1 MPQILSGSQQGSQ
14 SQSMVLMPRLLRGL
28 DMLAMSLPELRAELN
43 RELETNPIIDDVER
57 TLEKDTVSQKERES
71 VQEEKS
77 REDDYPEDD
86 SAPDSFYE
94 ADAEA
99 MDRRQSF
106 LESRTS
112 EETLEEH
119 LLSQI
124 KTSELEED
132 DFQLAEILIGELND
146 DGYFSGSIP
155 DLMMVT
161 GESKEKIC
169 EVLSIIKT
177 FDPPGCGSIT
187 LEECLLAQIDK
198 LDSSPYKD
206 EVRELLEKKL
216 LKDVAEGRIANV
228 EKSLGMSHERYAD
241 VLSALRT
248 LDPRPA
254 RAYSRSGKG
263 VNYVNPEVHAVKT
276 VDGWEA
282 RVDARSL
289 PEIRISPR
297 YLKMLNDPSIDAE
310 TREYI
315 RVKIASVKELIEA
328 IKKRE
333 ETVTN
338 IAQAIFDAQKE
349 FFEKGLKGLKP
360 LTMQE
365 IAKTVGVHAAT
376 VSRTVNDKYVSTPRG
391 TVELR
396 RFFVSGC
403 ATSDGGVVSKDAVF
417 NELKAIVDS
426 EDHSKPFSDDK
437 ISSLLKAKG
446 YSVARRTVAK
456 YRTILGIPGASERT
470 KAL

>member
-1 MPQILSGSQQGSQ
+1 MPLKLSSSHLQTQ
-14 SQSMVLMPRLLRGL
+14 SQSMVLAPRMLRGL
-28 DMLAMSLPELRAELN
+28 DMLAMSRPELRAELN
-43 RELETNPIIDDVER
+43 RELETNPVIDDVER
-57 TLEKDTVSQKERES
+57 TLEKDTVSQKEREAADRERS
-71 VQEEKS
+71 Q
-77 REDDYPEDD
+77 EDDYPEDD

-99 MDRRQSF
+99 MDRRRSF

-119 LLSQI
+119 LLFQI
-124 KTSELEED
+124 ATSEIDEAY
-132 DFQLAEILIGELND
+132 FQLAEILIGELND

-155 DLMMVT
+155 DLVMVT
-161 GESKEKIC
+161 GESEEKIR
-169 EVLSIIKT
+169 EVLGVIMT
-177 FDPPGCGSIT
+177 FDPPGCGATT

-198 LDSSPYKD
+198 LDSSPYQD
-206 EVRELLEKKL
+206 EVRELLENRL
-216 LKDVAEGRIANV
+216 LKDVAEGRLANV
-228 EKSLGMSHERYAD
+228 EKALGISHERYAD

-276 VDGWEA
+276 VNGWEA

-297 YLKMLNDPSIDAE
+297 YLKMLEDPATDAE
-310 TREYI
+310 TKEYI
-315 RVKIASVKELIEA
+315 RAKIASVKELKDA
-328 IKKRE
+328 IAKRE
-333 ETVTN
+333 ETVTD
-338 IAQAIFDAQKE
+338 IAQAIFDAQSG
-349 FFEKGLKGLKP
+349 FFEKGLKGLRP

-365 IAKTVGVHAAT
+365 IADVVGVHAAT

-396 RFFVSGC
+396 RFFVSGF
-403 ATSDGGVVSKDAVF
+403 ATADGGVVSKDAVYDA
-417 NELKAIVDS
+417 LKEIVGS
-426 EDHSKPFSDDK
+426 EDRSKPFSDDK
-437 ISSLLKAKG
+437 ISELLKAKG

-456 YRTILGIPGASERT
+456 YRAALGIPGASER
-470 KAL
+470 AG